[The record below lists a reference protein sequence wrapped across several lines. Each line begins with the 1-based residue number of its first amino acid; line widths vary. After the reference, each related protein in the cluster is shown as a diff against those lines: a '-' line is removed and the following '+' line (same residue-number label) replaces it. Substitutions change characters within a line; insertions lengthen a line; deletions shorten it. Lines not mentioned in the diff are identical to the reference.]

1 MRSENLIIHVHGM
14 SCIVHSQRCCYLQVR
29 AYAHRAVQDSLS
41 KQQLKHDEAAALVD
55 SADK

>member
-1 MRSENLIIHVHGM
+1 MRSDNLVIHVHGM
-14 SCIVHSQRCCYLQVR
+14 SCIVHSLRCYLQVR
-29 AYAHRAVQDSLS
+29 AYAHQAVQDSLS